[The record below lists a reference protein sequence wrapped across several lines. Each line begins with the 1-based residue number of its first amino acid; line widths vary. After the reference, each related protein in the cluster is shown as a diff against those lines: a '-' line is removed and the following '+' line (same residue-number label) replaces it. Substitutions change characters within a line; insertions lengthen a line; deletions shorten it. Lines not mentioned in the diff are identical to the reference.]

1 MNKKN
6 NPMKETIN
14 LRITKKEKDKIEK
27 RAKENN
33 ITPAELI
40 RETMRKSLT
49 NKATSAEQKLI
60 LQQAYIDELIEVLT
74 AEYGNVSNA
83 KIQNLIKELEQI

>member
-14 LRITKKEKDKIEK
+14 LRITKREKDKIEK

-40 RETMRKSLT
+40 RETMRKSFT
-49 NKATSAEQKLI
+49 NKATSAEQKLV
-60 LQQAYIDELIEVLT
+60 LLQAYVDDLIEAVT
-74 AEYGNVSNA
+74 AEYGKAGNA
-83 KIQNLIKELEQI
+83 KIQNLIKEMEQI

>member
-40 RETMRKSLT
+40 RETMRKSFT